1 MPDTNSLHGWLMTLS
16 PREPQSTKQGTA
28 NPAIA
33 DQTGDVANAYSGMV
47 ASTPVV
53 RAFGV
58 IERYRDIEWDGLAQ
72 YHHLAYDITYERRRN
87 RKRRRAPDLSACMRR
102 PHSSPLG
109 SASRTFEGEHGLD
122 PFPLIRVFRCTA
134 KRVAMNVKRAV
145 RRRKPLSAGGQM
157 ASKIQIR
164 LSRPCFT

>member
-72 YHHLAYDITYERRRN
+72 YHHLAYDITYERRKN

-134 KRVAMNVKRAV
+134 KTCRNECKESRQEEETTQ
-145 RRRKPLSAGGQM
+145 RGRQDGRQ
-157 ASKIQIR
+157 IQIR
-164 LSRPCFT
+164 LSKSCFT